1 MALGLAVA
9 ERMEDGTSTAFV
21 GVQLGHARGLEA
33 ADLEAVLYGALLK
46 DVGCGAVLVPFFLGQ
61 ELAAWLDGLWLRGVT
76 GRASRSRHLLSA
88 CRDGFAPSRLRVP
101 AGRCIAGPGPRRS
114 ASRALTLL
122 AQPGTRRSRDTVR
135 PGQRPLATNGREDK

>member
-1 MALGLAVA
+1 
-9 ERMEDGTSTAFV
+9 MEDRTNTAFV
-21 GVQLGHARGLEA
+21 GVQLGRALGLEA

-46 DVGCGAVLVPFFLGQ
+46 DVGPAVLVPGFLGQ
-61 ELAAWLDGLWLRGVT
+61 ELAVWLDGLWLRGVT

-88 CRDGFAPSRLRVP
+88 CRDGFAQSRLRVP

-114 ASRALTLL
+114 ASRALTLP
-122 AQPGTRRSRDTVR
+122 AQPGTCRSRDTVR